1 MELMD
6 DYMPNSHRNNFTDEK
21 RFIKIYKNYEKYL
34 ILEKI
39 KIAQGHRA
47 RKYPSQDPNPG
58 TRVLY
63 SEPLH

>member
-1 MELMD
+1 MTSQM
-6 DYMPNSHRNNFTDEK
+6 K
-21 RFIKIYKNYEKYL
+21 RGLLKYTRNYEKYL